1 MGVGIRVVVNTV
13 LVRVTIE
20 GINRIQTTYILMA
33 TSFSRVV
40 RPIAGAVGLAVSGFI
55 VAIIFTVFVMAV
67 IDWLGIG
74 IRENIVLLIGISVIT
89 QAAGFGVVAFA
100 YLRYFGV
107 GIDFLRIRM
116 LTLRDIGWIIGG
128 LIGLFVALFA
138 MSYAVMSLGFSQP
151 AEHQI
156 AALGEQNPE
165 LLLVLIP
172 LSFLV
177 IGPGEELLFRGVIQ
191 TWLIQEFSDISGV
204 IATSVIFALGHLAA
218 YSGGNIVVS
227 LSILFVLSIL
237 LGAIYEVS
245 DNLVV
250 PALVHGAYNAILFLG
265 LYASLVFEDEMG
277 MPGVLFLVE
286 AI

>member
-1 MGVGIRVVVNTV
+1 
-13 LVRVTIE
+13 
-20 GINRIQTTYILMA
+20 MA
-33 TSFSRVV
+33 TSFSRVG

-67 IDWLGIG
+67 IDGLGIG
-74 IRENIVLLIGISVIT
+74 IRDNIVLLIGISVIT
-89 QAAGFGVVAFA
+89 QGAGFGVVAFA

-116 LTLRDIGWIIGG
+116 LTLRDVGWIIGG
-128 LIGLFVALFA
+128 LIGLFVALFS
-138 MSYAVMSLGFSQP
+138 MSYVVMSLGVSQP

-191 TWLIQEFSDISGV
+191 TWLIQEFSDVSGV
-204 IATSVIFALGHLAA
+204 IVTSVIFALGHLAA
-218 YSGGNIVVS
+218 YSGGNIVLS

-265 LYASLVFEDEMG
+265 LYASLVFEDELG

-286 AI
+286 VI